1 MTWFLSSRGIR
12 QTARLTGTAAVLLL
26 FVSVAPGAQ
35 VQHLGVQ
42 SLASLPRYVGTYPC
56 TNGIIVAPVL
66 QNAIRRVMGQDYAA
80 YQAHLGLASCG
91 PIEREGPFIVMDE
104 SRIGVAGYTS
114 YIFVR
119 LPEETVHVFW
129 LKSLVTEKAYQIY
142 GPRPVPAEVMSS
154 IVRRL
159 NEGWGKAATFSASG
173 EKLAIEIKKPR

>member
-1 MTWFLSSRGIR
+1 MTWL
-12 QTARLTGTAAVLLL
+12 APVAALLL
-26 FVSVAPGAQ
+26 LLLPDTLAAQAPR
-35 VQHLGVQ
+35 LGVR

-56 TNGIIVAPVL
+56 TNGIIVSPTV
-66 QNAIRRVMGQDYAA
+66 QNALRRVMGQDYAA
-80 YQAHLGLASCG
+80 YQRHLGLASCG
-91 PIEREGPFIVMDE
+91 PIEREGDYIVMDE
-104 SRIGVAGYTS
+104 SRTGVAGHTS

-159 NEGWGKAATFSASG
+159 NEGWGKVATFSARG
-173 EKLAIEIKKPR
+173 EKLDIAIKK